1 MRFNNW
7 KTRRT
12 GPLGNVVGGGGG
24 VAMGDDAAM
33 GTGTATG
40 SRVGTIIGRV
50 GTVGRRVVGAKGGAG
65 NRLVGGIVNEVGSV
79 DGAALDDDGVVAL

>member
-1 MRFNNW
+1 M
-7 KTRRT
+7 
-12 GPLGNVVGGGGG
+12 GNFVGGGG

-50 GTVGRRVVGAKGGAG
+50 GTVGRRVGAKGGAG